1 MPVRPVVLA
10 LLTAALV
17 GAACAGS
24 SGSPDDVG
32 PPVTPWCADGDVDTD
47 QLPEAVEAA
56 WADGDHTAVL
66 VAAEAAWAEAIAT
79 APGLFH
85 PTEARADVD
94 VAEAEGA
101 DTSTN
106 DGEAAGADADD
117 GAAASDLD
125 ETENTD
131 ARAERARAL
140 RAWTRTWRDAPR
152 PVVDVG
158 LDRFVP
164 ARPMT
169 EAAVEAALHSGD
181 ATALATWLDRA
192 GATTG
197 DWPELGDC
205 AAMAAAVGRV
215 P

>member
-79 APGLFH
+79 TPGLFH
-85 PTEARADVD
+85 PPEIGADVD
-94 VAEAEGA
+94 VAEAA
-101 DTSTN
+101 DPGTN
-106 DGEAAGADADD
+106 DDEVAGADSDVDADSS
-117 GAAASDLD
+117 ASDD
-125 ETENTD
+125 TD